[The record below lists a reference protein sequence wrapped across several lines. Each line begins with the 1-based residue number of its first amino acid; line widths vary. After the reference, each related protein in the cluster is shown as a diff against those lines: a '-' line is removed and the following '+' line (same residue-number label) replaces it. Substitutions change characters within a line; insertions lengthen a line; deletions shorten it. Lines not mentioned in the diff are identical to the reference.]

1 MKFAQRFAYYLV
13 GLVIG
18 LFFVALVFSGKDT
31 RCNYFPNARVLN
43 DIRNKPFDYSANAD
57 YNEGKVSFMDLATPN
72 LSVIIF
78 WVICFVLAIATVIK
92 KYSLIPLMGVTTCL
106 YLLTGMTKSNWA
118 WFLGWLG
125 VGLIIYFIYGYKKSK
140 LAVKQ

>member
-43 DIRNKPFDYSANAD
+43 DIRNKPFDYSANASRVLAESWID
-57 YNEGKVSFMDLATPN
+57 TIDIKNTLQYGDVDFDKSNTEFHKAKLYVIEGKTMKNIPIILKISNREEKAT
-72 LSVIIF
+72 LEEI
-78 WVICFVLAIATVIK
+78 IK
-92 KYSLIPLMGVTTCL
+92 K
-106 YLLTGMTKSNWA
+106 
-118 WFLGWLG
+118 
-125 VGLIIYFIYGYKKSK
+125 
-140 LAVKQ
+140 